1 MKTCRSTVHCVTWGY
16 CHRCDPELAKSVLA
30 RWHSEEGPDLTERY
44 EEIIREDVAKRENV

>member
-44 EEIIREDVAKRENV
+44 EEIIREEVAKRENV